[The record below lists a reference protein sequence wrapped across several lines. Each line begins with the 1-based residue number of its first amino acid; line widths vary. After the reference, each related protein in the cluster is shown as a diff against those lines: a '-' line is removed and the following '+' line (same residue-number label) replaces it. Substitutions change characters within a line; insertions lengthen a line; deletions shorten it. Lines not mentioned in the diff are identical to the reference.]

1 MDYLNFHWLC
11 GIFWIKRKWIVI
23 NALIVS
29 IISCHS
35 KMVNR
40 NVNRISDEPALTTED
55 LLFLFF
61 MKRKE
66 YGSMEKISVLL
77 ESNTNAL
84 QIQL

>member
-1 MDYLNFHWLC
+1 ME
-11 GIFWIKRKWIVI
+11 
-23 NALIVS
+23 
-29 IISCHS
+29 
-35 KMVNR
+35 NR

>member
-1 MDYLNFHWLC
+1 ME
-11 GIFWIKRKWIVI
+11 
-23 NALIVS
+23 
-29 IISCHS
+29 
-35 KMVNR
+35 NR

-55 LLFLFF
+55 LLFFLFF

-84 QIQL
+84 QIQLKVIISQVNEYE